1 MSEMQILRK
10 QDTLIPQSMSEK
22 ILTVG
27 TDHRNYKGGIGYL
40 IHVYSQH
47 FASFKS
53 VTTHK
58 LLNDNK
64 FDKILLIPYFLKQY
78 VLFLHQLATDRQLRI
93 VHMHGSSYG
102 SFYREL
108 ILFLTA
114 KYVFRKKTI
123 YHMHGSEFAVFYRG
137 SNPLTKRLIHLL
149 IENVDAVV
157 CLSKSWHQF
166 FTDNFRLKRIEIIGN
181 VVNAEP
187 QKIGSRREQTHEPLT
202 CLFLGAIGHRKGI
215 FDLLDVLR
223 QHKPSLEGRLR
234 VVIGGNGETERLTA
248 YIQEHRLEQMA
259 QFVGWIS
266 GPQKHQLLSES
277 DLYILPSYNEG
288 LPLSILEAMSYRLPV
303 ISTPVGGTAEAV
315 QEGVNGFLVPPG
327 DKAALYDRLLRF
339 IAQPDLI
346 VTMGNASGQI
356 IRQYQPETIFPKLQ
370 TLYESLLTHP
380 T

>member
-1 MSEMQILRK
+1 MSEIQLLRR
-10 QDTLIPQSMSEK
+10 QDTLISQSMSEK

-27 TDHRNYKGGIGYL
+27 TDHRKYKGGIGYL

-58 LLNDNK
+58 LLNDNR
-64 FDKILLIPYFLKQY
+64 FDKLLLIPYFVKQY
-78 VLFLHQLATDRQLRI
+78 ILFLHQLVTDRQLRI

-102 SFYREL
+102 SFYRKL

-114 KYVFRKKTI
+114 KYVFGKKTI
-123 YHMHGSEFAVFYRG
+123 YHMNGSEFAIFYRD

-149 IENVDAVV
+149 VENVDAVV
-157 CLSKSWHQF
+157 CLSQSWHQF
-166 FTDNFRLKRIEIIGN
+166 FTDNFRLRRIEIIGN

-187 QKIGSRREQTHEPLT
+187 QKTASRREQTHEPLT

-223 QHKPSLEGRLR
+223 QHKLSIEGRLR

-248 YIQEHRLEQMA
+248 YIQEHGLEQMA
-259 QFVGWIS
+259 QFVGWVS

-288 LPLSILEAMSYRLPV
+288 LPLSILEAMSYHLPV

-315 QEGVNGFLVPPG
+315 QEGVNGFLVLPG
-327 DKAALYDRLLRF
+327 DKDALYDRLLRF
-339 IAQPDLI
+339 IVHPDL
-346 VTMGNASGQI
+346 VATMGNASGQI
-356 IRQYQPETIFPKLQ
+356 VRQYQPETIFPKLR

-380 T
+380 A